1 MNMKDLVLRLVL
13 AACVAG
19 TGWVHTDLYL
29 NGYRSIHVIG
39 PSFLLTGAGSFAVA
53 ALLIF
58 SNSPVLRVL
67 AAGLVAGA
75 LFGFTLSRTVGFFG
89 FTETGLNPAPQAL
102 LSLLFEV
109 GALALVAVSFL
120 PLLMKIRMRDRT
132 TSVVAR

>member
-1 MNMKDLVLRLVL
+1 MNNMRDLALRLALVV
-13 AACVAG
+13 CVAG

-29 NGYRSIHVIG
+29 NGYRSIQVIG

-53 ALLIF
+53 VLLIF

-67 AAGLVAGA
+67 AFGLAAGA
-75 LFGFTLSRTVGFFG
+75 LFGFTLSRTSGFFG

-109 GALALVAVSFL
+109 GALALVAISFL
-120 PLLMKIRMRDRT
+120 PLRART
-132 TSVVAR
+132 RPAVAR

>member
-1 MNMKDLVLRLVL
+1 MRDLVLRLVL

-29 NGYRSIHVIG
+29 NGYRSIHMIG

-53 ALLIF
+53 VLLIF
-58 SNSPVLRVL
+58 SNSPVLRIL

-75 LFGFTLSRTVGFFG
+75 LFGFTLSRTVGIFG

-102 LSLLFEV
+102 LSLLFEA
-109 GALALVAVSFL
+109 GALALVAVSFV
-120 PLLMKIRMRDRT
+120 PART
-132 TSVVAR
+132 RSAVVQS